1 MYFVDKEVLLERLE
15 YIDGLTEG
23 FDRTEGLALERT
35 CHMLIEAV
43 VDVGNMIIDGFIL
56 RDPGSYQD
64 VMDIMENEGV
74 IPAEDN
80 AHFRDTFSWRQ
91 ELTRNYTRLDHAGM
105 KNGFET
111 HLSAYQNFRGN
122 VYAFFENEG
131 QAITAFKGD
140 QNEV

>member
-15 YIDGLTEG
+15 YVDNLTDNYKE
-23 FDRTEGLALERT
+23 TEGLALERSSQ
-35 CHMLIEAV
+35 MLIEAV

-64 VMDIMENEGV
+64 VMDIMETEGA
-74 IPAEDN
+74 ISAADN
-80 AHFRDTFSWRQ
+80 SRFKETFKWRV
-91 ELTRNYTRLDHAGM
+91 ELTRNYTRLDHGEM
-105 KNGFET
+105 KQDFLTN
-111 HLSAYQNFRGN
+111 LSAYQDFRKN

-140 QNEV
+140 QNDV

>member
-15 YIDGLTEG
+15 YIDNLTDNYKE
-23 FDRTEGLALERT
+23 TESLALERSSQ
-35 CHMLIEAV
+35 MLIESV

-64 VMDIMENEGV
+64 VMDIMETEGV
-74 IPAEDN
+74 IPAGDN
-80 AHFRDTFSWRQ
+80 EKFKTTFKWRV
-91 ELTRNYTRLDHAGM
+91 ELTRNYTKLDHEKM
-105 KNGFET
+105 KRDFEAN
-111 HLSAYQNFRGN
+111 LSAYQDFRKN

-140 QNEV
+140 QHEV

>member
-15 YIDGLTEG
+15 YIENLTGNYKEA
-23 FDRTEGLALERT
+23 EGLALERSSQ
-35 CHMLIEAV
+35 MLIEAV

-64 VMDIMENEGV
+64 VMDIMETEGV
-74 IPAEDN
+74 IPAADN
-80 AHFRDTFSWRQ
+80 VKFKATFKWRV
-91 ELTRNYTRLDHAGM
+91 ELTRHYTRLGHGEM
-105 KNGFET
+105 KQDFLTN
-111 HLSAYQNFRGN
+111 LPAYQDFREN

-140 QNEV
+140 QQDV